1 MNKDLIKILCG
12 TVFFVIGLC
21 ISNPV
26 VSLVSFFTAFII
38 VGLEVL
44 VNAVKNILHGEF
56 FDENFLMGLAT
67 IGAFAIGEYPEGVA
81 VMLFYQIGEF
91 FQHLA
96 VHRSKESIAELMDI
110 RPDLANVKRNGNI
123 LTCHPEDVGIGEI
136 VVIKPGERVPLDC
149 CVIEGDSTLDTS
161 MLTGE
166 SVPKKVGVGSDLL
179 SGCINNSGML
189 TAEVLCEFKTSTA
202 NRILELVENA
212 SENKSHSENFIKKF
226 AQYYTPIVVIIALLL
241 AFIPPLL
248 QLGTFSEY
256 IYRAL
261 IFLVVSCP
269 CALVISIPLSFF
281 GGIGGASKNG
291 ILIKGGNYL
300 ETLANTEIVAFDKTG
315 TLTHGSFEVQEI
327 KSFDFGKD
335 EVLKLA
341 AYAESVSTHPIAEAI
356 RKAYGSEI
364 VSEAVTEI
372 KEFAGRGIYAYAFGK
387 RILVGNFKLL
397 NEFKISVDVEKV
409 SGSVVYIAVDDKF
422 AGYIVIADGLKKD
435 SVSAIKG
442 LKELG
447 VKRIAM
453 LTGDSSEVA
462 EKIGEKLKID
472 NVYAELLPADKVR
485 ETEKLLKEKSSK
497 RTLVFVGDGIND
509 APVLARADVGVSMG
523 GIGSDAAIEAAD
535 VVLMTD
541 EPSKLVTAIRISRK
555 TVKIAKEN
563 TVFAIGV
570 KIGILILG
578 AFGVADMWAAVFA
591 DVGVSLLAV
600 LNSLRAL
607 KSN

>member
-12 TVFFVIGLC
+12 AVFFVIGLC
-21 ISNPV
+21 VSSPA
-26 VSLVSFFTAFII
+26 VSLVSFFIAYII

-44 VNAVKNILHGEF
+44 INAVKNILHGEF

-67 IGAFAIGEYPEGVA
+67 VGAFAIGEYPEGVA

-110 RPDLANVKRNGNI
+110 RPDSANVKRNGKI
-123 LTCHPEDVGIGEI
+123 LICHPEDVRIGEI
-136 VVIKPGERVPLDC
+136 IVIKPGERVPLDC

-166 SVPKKVGVGSDLL
+166 SVPRKVGVGSDLL
-179 SGCINNSGML
+179 SGYINNSGML
-189 TAEVLCEFKTSTA
+189 TAEVLCEFKSSTA

-212 SENKSHSENFIKKF
+212 SENKSRSENFITKF
-226 AQYYTPIVVIIALLL
+226 AQYYTPTVVIVALLL
-241 AFIPPLL
+241 AFILPLL

-261 IFLVVSCP
+261 VFLVVSCP

-300 ETLANTEIVAFDKTG
+300 EALANTEIVAFDKTG
-315 TLTHGSFEVQEI
+315 TLTHGIFGVQEI
-327 KSFDFGKD
+327 KSFDFDKD

-364 VSEAVTEI
+364 VSDDVTEI
-372 KEFAGRGIYAYAFGK
+372 KEFAGRGICAYAFGK
-387 RILVGNFKLL
+387 RILVGNLKLL
-397 NEFKISVDVEKV
+397 NEFDISVDEEKMF
-409 SGSVVYIAVDDKF
+409 GSVVYIAVDDKF
-422 AGYIVIADGLKKD
+422 AGYIVIADGLKED

-462 EKIGEKLKID
+462 EKIGNELKID
-472 NVYAELLPADKVR
+472 NVYAELLPVDKVR
-485 ETEKLLKEKSSK
+485 ETEKLLVEKSSK
-497 RTLVFVGDGIND
+497 GNLVFVGDGIND
-509 APVLARADVGVSMG
+509 APVLARADVGVAMG

-541 EPSKLVTAIRISRK
+541 EPSKLVNAIRISRK

-570 KIGILILG
+570 KVGILILG
-578 AFGVADMWAAVFA
+578 AFGVANMWVAVFA

-600 LNSLRAL
+600 LNALRAL